1 MQAQQDPIGMQAD
14 EPTEVTGAD
23 FVLPSALGDGRS
35 YTDVPARF
43 AAATALVVA
52 IVAIAAVWIALD
64 RPSNATPAVA
74 PAERILP
81 AGPPQ
86 PQLLARQDQLP
97 LQVPVPQDRITAV
110 FFHPVEGAPALV
122 LEPIGPTRDQG
133 LVGRIVDAFRS
144 GGDDGIPSFRAA
156 PTQAVDVGAPVG
168 TETYTPVDGR
178 VLSITPLIIDGTAYG
193 DAIAI
198 EPTVNPGVAVV
209 VSGLEADAGLAV
221 GAPVTTRP
229 EAWTRLGTVVDVT
242 AALVPSLASYTQD
255 GGNRVQVQVL
265 PATAVAAS

>member
-1 MQAQQDPIGMQAD
+1 MQAQQDPIDTQAD

-23 FVLPSALGDGRS
+23 FVLPSALEAERPRSDGSVRL
-35 YTDVPARF
+35 
-43 AAATALVVA
+43 AAAVALVVA
-52 IVAIAAVWIALD
+52 IVGIAAVWVLLD
-64 RPSNATPAVA
+64 RPSTTTPDVA

-110 FFHPVEGAPALV
+110 SFHPVDGAAALV
-122 LEPIGPTRDQG
+122 LEPIGPARDQG
-133 LVGRIVDAFRS
+133 LIGRIVDAFRS
-144 GGDDGIPSFRAA
+144 GSDDGIPSFRESPAQAA
-156 PTQAVDVGAPVG
+156 DVGAPVG
-168 TETYTPVDGR
+168 TEVFAPADGR

-193 DAIAI
+193 DVIAI

-209 VSGLEADAGLAV
+209 VSGLEADPALAV

-229 EAWTRLGTVVDVT
+229 EAWTRLGSVIDLTSALDPAL
-242 AALVPSLASYTQD
+242 AAYTQD
-255 GGNRVQVQVL
+255 GGNRVQLQVL

>member
-1 MQAQQDPIGMQAD
+1 MQAQQDPIGMRAD

-23 FVLPSALGDGRS
+23 FVLPSALAGDESRP
-35 YTDVPARF
+35 DVPARLGV
-43 AAATALVVA
+43 AALLVLA
-52 IVAIAAVWIALD
+52 IVVVAAVWVGLD
-64 RPSNATPAVA
+64 RPSITTPAVA

-86 PQLLARQDQLP
+86 PQLLARQDQVP
-97 LQVPVPQDRITAV
+97 LQVPIPQDRITAV
-110 FFHPVEGAPALV
+110 FFHPVEGSPSLV
-122 LEPIGPTRDQG
+122 LEPIGPARDQG
-133 LVGRIVDAFRS
+133 LVGRVVETFRS
-144 GGDDGIPSFRAA
+144 GTDEGIPSFRET

-168 TETYTPVDGR
+168 TEAFSPVDGR

-193 DAIAI
+193 DVIAI

-209 VSGLEADAGLAV
+209 VSGLEADAALAV

-229 EAWTRLGTVVDVT
+229 EAWSRLGTIVDVT
-242 AALVPSLASYTQD
+242 SALVPSLAAYTQD
-255 GGNRVQVQVL
+255 GGNRIQLQVL

>member
-1 MQAQQDPIGMQAD
+1 MQAQQDPIDTQAD

-23 FVLPSALGDGRS
+23 FVLPSALGTDRSGGDGL
-35 YTDVPARF
+35 ARLS
-43 AAATALVVA
+43 AAIVLVAAVVA
-52 IVAIAAVWIALD
+52 IAVVWVALD
-64 RPSNATPAVA
+64 RPSTAVPAVA

-110 FFHPVEGAPALV
+110 FFHPVDGASALV
-122 LEPIGPTRDQG
+122 LEPIGPARDQG
-133 LVGRIVDAFRS
+133 LIGRVVDAFRS
-144 GGDDGIPSFRAA
+144 GNEEGVPSFREA
-156 PTQAVDVGAPVG
+156 PTQAADIGAPVG
-168 TETYTPVDGR
+168 TEVYTPVDGR
-178 VLSITPLIIDGTAYG
+178 VLSITPLIVDGAAYG
-193 DAIAI
+193 DVIAI

-209 VSGLEADAGLAV
+209 ISGLEAESALAV

-229 EAWTRLGTVVDVT
+229 EAWTPLGTVIDLT
-242 AALVPSLASYTQD
+242 DALVPALAAYTQD
-255 GGNRVQVQVL
+255 GGNRVQLQVL